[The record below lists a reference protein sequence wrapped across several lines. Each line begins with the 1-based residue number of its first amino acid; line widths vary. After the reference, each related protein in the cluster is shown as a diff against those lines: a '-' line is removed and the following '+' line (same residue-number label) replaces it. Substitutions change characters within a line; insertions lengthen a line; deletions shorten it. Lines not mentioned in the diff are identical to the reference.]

1 MFRRS
6 TTVQVI
12 LMASRFIVLV
22 LRTINRNEREYA
34 NIQVTLVLMVER
46 RGCRILTKGRDFAR
60 GEGGQK
66 IPKIKL
72 TLYVHGPLGSR

>member
-22 LRTINRNEREYA
+22 LRTFNRNEREYA
-34 NIQVTLVLMVER
+34 
-46 RGCRILTKGRDFAR
+46 KGLFTND
-60 GEGGQK
+60 
-66 IPKIKL
+66 
-72 TLYVHGPLGSR
+72 VS